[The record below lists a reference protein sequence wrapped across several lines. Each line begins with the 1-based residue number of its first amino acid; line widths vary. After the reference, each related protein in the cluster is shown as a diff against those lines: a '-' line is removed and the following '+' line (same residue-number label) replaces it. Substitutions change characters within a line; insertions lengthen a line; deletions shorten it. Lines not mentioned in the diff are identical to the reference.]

1 MKCAVT
7 SAGVEGLTTNQYV
20 GGSNPHGAP
29 LLADCK
35 IGLKLA
41 DKHVAPRE
49 RLFYC
54 LGEKGHFE
62 GSKTHS
68 SLTLRSSAFL
78 RGPQA
83 ALFEGRQALLYLSN
97 MLGNPVYDSTG
108 EKLGVVSDLA
118 ISTGEMFP
126 RITSLAF
133 KGPGRTPFMISWRK
147 YVDSFS
153 EEEVR
158 LNTESY
164 NIRFSYLQP
173 DEVLLARDFARPANR
188 RHTRPQTRAR

>member
-1 MKCAVT
+1 M
-7 SAGVEGLTTNQYV
+7 
-20 GGSNPHGAP
+20 
-29 LLADCK
+29 
-35 IGLKLA
+35 
-41 DKHVAPRE
+41 
-49 RLFYC
+49 
-54 LGEKGHFE
+54 
-62 GSKTHS
+62 
-68 SLTLRSSAFL
+68 
-78 RGPQA
+78 
-83 ALFEGRQALLYLSN
+83 LYLSN

-173 DEVLLARDFARPANR
+173 DEVLLARDLLDQQIVDTQGLKLVRVNDLKLSPFWHAAASSGRRSWRARHSARPSSASR
-188 RHTRPQTRAR
+188 RKLL